1 MQSKLEGRKGYEQE
15 EAEQD
20 GIALL
25 KLIEKIMVG
34 VEESLQQM
42 MAIVM
47 AERTLYT
54 FFQKM
59 GTSND
64 NYKSQFDVYVT
75 VPEVYCGGVSIPQVL
90 VDTKLKEFYSSVL
103 DVTTADSSQRT
114 AAEVPDREHYI
125 ACMMLVGA
133 NAVRLGGLKDDLF
146 NIYLLSGYRHPK
158 RREDVV
164 GLPKNYKGTKK

>member
-1 MQSKLEGRKGYEQE
+1 M
-15 EAEQD
+15 EAYQD
-20 GIALL
+20 GISLL

-75 VPEVYCGGVSIPQVL
+75 VLEAYCDGVIVPQIL
-90 VDTKLKEFYSSVL
+90 VDTKMKELY
-103 DVTTADSSQRT
+103 
-114 AAEVPDREHYI
+114 P
-125 ACMMLVGA
+125 
-133 NAVRLGGLKDDLF
+133 
-146 NIYLLSGYRHPK
+146 
-158 RREDVV
+158 
-164 GLPKNYKGTKK
+164 